1 MSKELIDALTV
12 LVPGFLA
19 AAVYYSLTSHPK
31 PKMFERVVQALVF
44 TVIVLAIAAPL
55 AAKFEFHLSLR
66 IGGRSSEN
74 DLGAAVLLGVAVLV
88 GGIAAFVVNKDVIH
102 SVCRYLRITKE
113 NSHPTEWY
121 SSFYSQGDN
130 EFVVLHLA
138 NGRRLYGWPAEWP
151 NSPDH
156 GHFRI
161 KSGQWLDQDNKQ
173 LVAGRFILI
182 RVQDVEMV
190 EFVQEQHTNQS
201 DGDESD

>member
-19 AAVYYSLTSHPK
+19 AAVYYSLTSRPK
-31 PKMFERVVQALVF
+31 PKMFERVVQALMF

-55 AAKFEFHLSLR
+55 AAKFEFDLSLR

-74 DLGAAVLLGVAVLV
+74 DFGAAVLLGVAVLV
-88 GGIAAFVVNKDVIH
+88 GGIAAIVANTDAIH
-102 SVCRYLRITKE
+102 WVCRWLRITNE
-113 NSHPTEWY
+113 SSHPTEWY
-121 SSFYSQGDN
+121 SSFYSRNDN

-151 NSPDH
+151 NSPDK

-161 KSGQWLDQDNKQ
+161 EDGQWLDQDNKP
-173 LVAGRFILI
+173 LVGRQVHFDPCTRCRNGRI
-182 RVQDVEMV
+182 RSRAT
-190 EFVQEQHTNQS
+190 QES
-201 DGDESD
+201 VRW